1 MITRK
6 NLWFERL
13 MAIIASIGF
22 LAGMFDLTYIPW
34 RDFYFRNIAEVAHFY
49 DRYKGIEP
57 HRETERYLNAVEQLK
72 VTIKQTG
79 LASAQTQSWLQEL
92 DGLSISLVQNNP
104 FAVAGKT
111 GNLEKIKNEVRD
123 RVGNQ
128 SAKGAFQT
136 FWSQAY
142 LTRLGWERELS
153 FYDRKIKPLI
163 VTNYYRKLDDSG
175 NFIDR
180 FWEIDIIFIGIFA
193 TELLTRVYYTRR
205 RHRNVNL
212 QQAIIWRWYDLILL
226 LPFAQFLRIIPVTI
240 RLNQANLIN
249 LESIQSE
256 INRLFVGQIV
266 NELTEAVVIQVLHQT
281 QKAVKQGEVTK
292 LVGGYLKQPHINLND
307 VNEVEALFELVLE
320 IVIYRVIPRVQPDLE
335 EIFQHLFHQALLE
348 SPAYRNLR
356 MLPGVG
362 ELPAQAIDRVVKE
375 VSSSLYTALT
385 KVISDPHN
393 GRLSRRLAENLGS
406 AIGDE
411 MQRGQTTIKIESLVY
426 DLIEEIKVTYS
437 IKSLK

>member
-1 MITRK
+1 MMTHK
-6 NLWFERL
+6 NIWFERL
-13 MAIIASIGF
+13 MAIIVSIGF
-22 LAGMFDLTYIPW
+22 LVGMFDLTYIPW
-34 RDFYFRNIAEVAHFY
+34 RAFYFRNIPEVAQFY

-72 VTIKQTG
+72 ITVKQTG
-79 LASAQTQSWLQEL
+79 LASTQTQSWLQEL
-92 DGLSISLVQNNP
+92 DSLSVSLIQNNP

-123 RVGNQ
+123 RVRNQ
-128 SAKGAFQT
+128 SAKGAFKT

-142 LTRLGWERELS
+142 LTRAGWEKELG
-153 FYDRKIKPLI
+153 FYEQKIKPLI

-175 NFIDR
+175 DFIDR
-180 FWEIDIIFIGIFA
+180 FWEIDLIFIGIFA
-193 TELLTRVYYTRR
+193 IDILGRIYYIL
-205 RHRNVNL
+205 RHNRNVSF
-212 QQAIIWRWYDLILL
+212 QQAVIWRWYDLILL
-226 LPFAQFLRIIPVTI
+226 LPFAQYLRIIPVMI
-240 RLNQANLIN
+240 RLNQAKIIN

-256 INRLFVGQIV
+256 LNRLFVGQIV
-266 NELTEAVVIQVLHQT
+266 NELTDAVVIQVLHQT
-281 QKAVKQGEVTK
+281 QRSIKQGEITK
-292 LVGGYLKQPHINLND
+292 LVSGYLKQPYIDLNN
-307 VNEVEALFELVLE
+307 VNEIEALFELILE
-320 IVIYRVIPRVQPDLE
+320 IVIYRVIPKIQPDLE

-375 VSSSLYTALT
+375 VSSSIYTALT
-385 KVISDPHN
+385 KVISDPDN

-411 MQRGQTTIKIESLVY
+411 FQRGQTTIKIESLVY

-437 IKSLK
+437 TKSLK

>member
-1 MITRK
+1 MPTPK
-6 NLWFERL
+6 NLWLERL
-13 MAIIASIGF
+13 MALIASIGF
-22 LAGMFDLTYIPW
+22 LAGMFDLTYIPC
-34 RDFYFRNIAEVAHFY
+34 RDFYFRNIPEIAHFY
-49 DRYKGIEP
+49 DRYKGIQP
-57 HRETERYLNAVEQLK
+57 HRETERYLNAVKQLK

-111 GNLEKIKNEVRD
+111 GSLEKIKNEVRD
-123 RVGNQ
+123 RVRNQ
-128 SAKGAFQT
+128 SAKGAFAT

-142 LTRLGWERELS
+142 LSKAGWEKELD
-153 FYDRKIKPLI
+153 FYQRKIEPLI

-180 FWEIDIIFIGIFA
+180 FWEVDVIFIGIFA
-193 TELLTRVYYTRR
+193 TELLARVYYIC
-205 RHRNVNL
+205 RHNRNVSL

-226 LPFAQFLRIIPVTI
+226 LPFAQFLRIIPVMI
-240 RLNQANLIN
+240 RLNQAKLIN

-256 INRLFVGQIV
+256 LNRLFVGQIV

-281 QKAVKQGEVTK
+281 QKAVKQGEITK
-292 LVGGYLKQPHINLND
+292 IFGGYLKQPHIDLNNI
-307 VNEVEALFELVLE
+307 NEVEALFELVLE
-320 IVIYRVIPRVQPDLE
+320 IVIYRVIPKIQPDLE
-335 EIFQHLFHQALLE
+335 AIFQHLFHQALLE

-362 ELPAQAIDRVVKE
+362 EMPAQAIDRVVKE

-385 KVISDPHN
+385 KVISDPDN
-393 GRLSRRLAENLGS
+393 SRLSRRLAENLGS

-437 IKSLK
+437 AK